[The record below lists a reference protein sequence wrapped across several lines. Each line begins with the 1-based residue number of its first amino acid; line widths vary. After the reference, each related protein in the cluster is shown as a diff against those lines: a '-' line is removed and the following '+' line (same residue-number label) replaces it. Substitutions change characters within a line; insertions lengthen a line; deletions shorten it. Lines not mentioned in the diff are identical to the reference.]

1 MKKILLLLAAI
12 MSLPMLVAA
21 QSADNLKILG
31 HYDSD
36 NIATEGAAISTA
48 TGKVSVGTI
57 MESDELAIFN
67 GGKIVSFRVG
77 LAESTPVTKVFVVP
91 ITPGG
96 AYGTMVSW
104 PCNVS
109 NTGWNEVALSSPYQF
124 NLTDGAR
131 LMIGFEYEQTK
142 DNAPLSLVAEGDP
155 YDTYWYKK
163 AGQMYRWTTAGLKS
177 RGNLSV
183 QCVVEKDHY
192 PDVLIKTS
200 NLQCPP
206 FCKRGE
212 AMPFTFNVLNRGN
225 EPLAADALTFDIN
238 VDGDK
243 VGTAHNAEAI
253 EPGAM
258 IVLQCSLVTDELA
271 SGNHTL
277 TINNAVAGEESLDYV
292 FPLNATFLLHSGAY
306 ERQKHLVEQFT
317 STYCQYCPLGV
328 DFLSLATQLRDD
340 IVWVGMHGNLGTGVD
355 PFTTAQGDSVM
366 AYMNSSSYPSAAF
379 DRSTGWES
387 DRQMINS
394 IGYYEEYHQEMA
406 EQLSMFFDY
415 VAAQHPTF
423 ATISIDPVVD
433 LATREAVITVK
444 GDMSADFDVL
454 LGDDNKLYVY
464 LTEDS
469 LVARQ
474 TNGSTWLTK
483 FVHNGV
489 FRTALGSIKGVDF
502 NKTDAG
508 YCNEFTVTIPN
519 EWNINNMNVVA
530 FIGRPIESGVATD
543 MSVNNAESTRLVAG
557 TGGVEELL
565 LDEDAVPV
573 EYYDLMGRQHD
584 GLQQGINIVKMS
596 NGTAR
601 KVLVK

>member
-1 MKKILLLLAAI
+1 MKKILLLFTVAMLLPIAAG
-12 MSLPMLVAA
+12 A
-21 QSADNLKILG
+21 QTQRILG
-31 HYDSD
+31 HYGSD
-36 NIATEGAAISTA
+36 AVNTQGVALTNS
-48 TGKVSVGTI
+48 TGKISIGTI
-57 MESDELAIFN
+57 LDAEELDIFN

-77 LAESTPVTKVFVVP
+77 LAESTPVTKVFLVP
-91 ITPGG
+91 ITAGG
-96 AYGTMVSW
+96 AYGSMVSW
-104 PCNVS
+104 ACSVS
-109 NTGWNEVALSSPYQF
+109 NTGWNVVALPSPYQL
-124 NLTDGAR
+124 NLAEGAR
-131 LMIGFEYEQTK
+131 LLIGFEYEQTK
-142 DNAPLSLVAEGDP
+142 DNAPLSLVSEGDP

-163 AGQMYRWTTAGLKS
+163 AGQMYRWTTAGFTS
-177 RGNLSV
+177 HGNLSV

-192 PDVLIKTS
+192 PDIVIKPS
-200 NLQCPP
+200 NLECPQ
-206 FCKRGE
+206 FNKRGD
-212 AMPFTFNVLNRGN
+212 AMPFSFNVKNRGVQ
-225 EPLAADALTFDIN
+225 PLAASALTFDVN
-238 VDGDK
+238 VDGEK
-243 VGTAHNAEAI
+243 MGTVSNADVI
-253 EPGAM
+253 EPGAT
-258 IVLQCSLVTDELA
+258 ITVLGSLVTDELI

-277 TINNAVAGEESLDYV
+277 TIDHAVHGEESLDYV
-292 FPLNATFLLHSGAY
+292 NPMNATFMLHSGAY
-306 ERQKHLVEQFT
+306 QRQQHLVEQFT

-328 DFLSLATQLRDD
+328 SFLSLATELRDD
-340 IVWVGMHGNLGTGVD
+340 IVWVGVHGNLGAGID
-355 PFTTAQGDSVM
+355 PFTTAQGDSIM
-366 AYMNSSSYPSAAF
+366 AYMNASSYPSAAF

-406 EQLSMFFDY
+406 EQLGMFFDY
-415 VAAQHPTF
+415 VSVQHPTF

-444 GDMSADFDVL
+444 GDMSADFDLL

-489 FRTALGSIKGVDF
+489 FRTALGSVKGVGF
-502 NKTDAG
+502 NKTGAG

-519 EWNINNMNVVA
+519 DWDINNMNVVA
-530 FIGRPIESGVATD
+530 FIGRPIENGVATD

-596 NGTAR
+596 NGSAR